1 LTTVEVSDKSA
12 VVYLRVST
20 GKQAAEGVSL
30 DAQRARAEGWCL
42 ARRVRLGDVY
52 RDEGVRGKRADNRP
66 GLQAALDAVC
76 ACRGV
81 LVCYSLSRVARSVR
95 DAHAIADRLK
105 KHGADLVSLTENLD
119 TTTPTGRL
127 MFGLLAVLAEFE
139 RDLVSERTLGAM
151 AHKRAKGERLGQ
163 IPYGKRLAADGATLE
178 GEPADVALAV
188 ELRALRRQGLGLR
201 ALAKVL
207 NGRGVVAKNGKPFSA
222 WSVRRL
228 IGGIDDDAE

>member
-1 LTTVEVSDKSA
+1 LPAGTARLAARQRGPGAEGVAGDEVSDKTA
-12 VVYLRVST
+12 IVYIRVST

-30 DAQRARAEGWCL
+30 DAQRARAETWCFV
-42 ARRVRLGDVY
+42 RRYRLGDVY
-52 RDEGVRGKRADNRP
+52 SDEGVSGKRADNRP

-95 DAHAIADRLK
+95 DAHAVADRLK
-105 KHGADLVSLTENLD
+105 AAGADLVSLTENLD

-151 AHKRAKGERLGQ
+151 THKRALGSASGRSLTASGS
-163 IPYGKRLAADGATLE
+163 PTTG
-178 GEPADVALAV
+178 
-188 ELRALRRQGLGLR
+188 RASKTSRPTSPWRSSCGRCGVRAWGCGRWRR
-201 ALAKVL
+201 
-207 NGRGVVAKNGKPFSA
+207 S
-222 WSVRRL
+222 
-228 IGGIDDDAE
+228 